1 MTKSLEQVADLA
13 GYALPSEDLREVH
26 RFFEMYLS
34 DIQVLREIVLPE
46 HIEPVTQLHMELWD

>member
-1 MTKSLEQVADLA
+1 
-13 GYALPSEDLREVH
+13 LREVH

-46 HIEPVTQLHMELWD
+46 HIEPVTQLRMELWD